1 MGVNGERRETPFIAG
16 ENAAKLPCPFFI
28 FG

>member
-1 MGVNGERRETPFIAG
+1 MGVNGERRETTVIPG
-16 ENAAKLPCPFFI
+16 ENAAKLPSPFFI

>member
-1 MGVNGERRETPFIAG
+1 VGVTGERRETPIIPG